1 MSKQYDNF
9 MAELEQLMI
18 KHSVVIYPSNYDILE
33 VYDIIRD
40 EDVITS
46 LDSFLDETKE
56 GST

>member
-9 MAELEQLMI
+9 MAELEQLMR
-18 KHSVVIYPSNYDILE
+18 KHNVVIYPSNYDILE

-46 LDSFLDETKE
+46 LDWFSDETKE
-56 GST
+56 EL